1 MPFLLCVF
9 WKLFSNRYYLVP
21 FLGRSLGILVLI
33 SKRMRLGLIL
43 FVVLA
48 CAECWG
54 FSPDVFTRASA
65 ATGIP
70 VELLLA
76 ISHVES
82 GFHPSAINIAGQ
94 SFLPSSRDEAE
105 WILRRSRDNVD
116 IGLMQINWAH
126 WGKRLGLSK
135 LELLDPWLN
144 VLLGARILEH
154 CVQVSGSWWKGV
166 GLYHSVNESRQREYI
181 EKVWRSYRRL
191 LVIMRK

>member
-1 MPFLLCVF
+1 
-9 WKLFSNRYYLVP
+9 
-21 FLGRSLGILVLI
+21 
-33 SKRMRLGLIL
+33 MRLGLVLSI
-43 FVVLA
+43 VLA
-48 CAECWG
+48 CTECWG
-54 FSPDVFTRASA
+54 SSPDVFLRASG

-94 SFLPSSRDEAE
+94 SFLPSSRYEAE
-105 WILRRSRDNVD
+105 WILNRSGDNVD
-116 IGLMQINWAH
+116 IGLMQINWGH

-154 CVQVSGSWWKGV
+154 CIKMSGSWWKGV
-166 GLYHSVNESRQREYI
+166 GLYHSPYASRQREYI
-181 EKVWRSYRRL
+181 EKVWHSYQQL
-191 LVIMRK
+191 LVKMRK